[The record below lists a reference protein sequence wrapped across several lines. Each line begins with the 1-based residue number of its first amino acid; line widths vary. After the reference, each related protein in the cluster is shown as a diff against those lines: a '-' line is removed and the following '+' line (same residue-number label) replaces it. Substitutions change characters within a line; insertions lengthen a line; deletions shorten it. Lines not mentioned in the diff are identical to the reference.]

1 MIEKYGHSRLESRHV
16 LRGELVCDTAV
27 HVGTSGATDVLAT
40 TDMPVARDGA
50 GRPYIPGSSF
60 RGSFRSGLESLLRG
74 LDGRPAGLP
83 VCDPLQRP
91 LGGRGGAPQSAA
103 AAGDGEK
110 SCANRILELRQKEP
124 QLSEEAAFRFAW
136 DDSCEICRL
145 FGNSFLA
152 SRVWIGDLRLLSDSG
167 ENSTY
172 LRDGVGL
179 DRDLRSVAQA
189 VLYNFEAVAAGA
201 RFELRLEVENA
212 ADHELGLILTGLSL
226 FENGFLGIGGKR
238 ARGLGMA
245 KVEGS
250 TLVRFSAADF
260 FDQTGGREIAT
271 EELDGFRRSA
281 RTHYL
286 EGQN

>member
-1 MIEKYGHSRLESRHV
+1 MIETYGHSRLESRHV
-16 LRGELVCDTAV
+16 LCGELICETAV
-27 HVGTSGATDVLAT
+27 HVGSGGSTDVLAT

-74 LDGRPAGLP
+74 LNGRQAGLR
-83 VCDPLQRP
+83 VCDPLQKM
-91 LGGRGGAPQSAA
+91 GGEA
-103 AAGDGEK
+103 DGNDK
-110 SCANRILELRQKEP
+110 SCGNRILERREKEP
-124 QLSEEAAFRFAW
+124 QLSEEGAFRIAW
-136 DDSCEICRL
+136 DNSCEICRL

-152 SRVWIGDLRLLSDSG
+152 SRVWIGDLRLLTDSG
-167 ENSTY
+167 QAATY

-245 KVEGS
+245 KVESS
-250 TLVRFSAADF
+250 TLVRFSVADF
-260 FDQTGGREIAT
+260 FDQTGGRELAA
-271 EELDGFRRSA
+271 EDLDGLRRSA